1 MRVLFLGY
9 SQLGY
14 RAVKLLPELGCAVA
28 AVVTHRDDPAE
39 DRWYRTPAEA
49 AVELGLPLH
58 YSDDLAAAPGGIGAF
73 AERLAPDLV
82 LSVFYRDLLPA
93 RVLDSARLAAL
104 NLHPSLLPAYRGRAP
119 INWVLVNGE
128 TRTGVTLHHMIAR
141 ADAGDVVGQRAIAI
155 APRETALSLYRKVE
169 EEGVSLLAELLPRV
183 AAGTAPRLPQDA
195 SRASTFGRRRPEDGR
210 IDWTWPAARIDCL
223 VRAVAP
229 PWPGAF
235 ADVEGR
241 RAMIFR
247 GHPAGPVLPEP
258 AAEAAAAAGAPVE
271 AAPAAAA
278 VPAASL
284 AAGAVRAADPPATVA
299 PRPPRPAPGTVR
311 REAGRVLIATG
322 DEWFQVEAAAGIA
335 DVPPLMRF

>member
-1 MRVLFLGY
+1 LKVLFLGY

-14 RAVKLLPELGCAVA
+14 RAVKLLAELGCSAA

-39 DRWYRTPAEA
+39 RRWYRTPAEA
-49 AVELGLPLH
+49 AGELGLPLH
-58 YSDDLAAAPGGIGAF
+58 YADDLAAAPGGIGAF
-73 AERLAPDLV
+73 AEGLAPDLV

-93 RVLDSARLAAL
+93 PVLAAARLAAL

-119 INWVLVNGE
+119 INWVLVRGE
-128 TRTGVTLHHMIAR
+128 TQTGVTLHHMIGR
-141 ADAGDVVGQRAIAI
+141 ADAGDVVGQRGIAI

-169 EEGVSLLAELLPRV
+169 EEGVGLLAEMLPRV
-183 AAGTAPRLPQDA
+183 AAGNAPRLPQDG

-210 IDWTWPAARIDCL
+210 IDWAWPAARIDCL

-241 RAMIFR
+241 RAWIHR
-247 GHPAGPVLPEP
+247 GHPAGPVLPDAATP
-258 AAEAAAAAGAPVE
+258 AASASAAVASAALP
-271 AAPAAAA
+271 
-278 VPAASL
+278 VPAA
-284 AAGAVRAADPPATVA
+284 G
-299 PRPPRPAPGTVR
+299 RPAPGTVR

-322 DEWFQVEAAAGIA
+322 DDWYEVEAAAGLA
-335 DVPPLMRF
+335 GVAPLTDPFS